1 MKLQEPDT
9 YLQQEGWWI
18 EFGYSLFH
26 LAQFFLV
33 DVETVL
39 VRWKTSLQHLLSVC
53 LKSFQHHFAQID
65 ISLGKFW
72 SETIKET

>member
-39 VRWKTSLQHLLSVC
+39 VCWKGSLQYLVSVC
-53 LKSFQHHFAQID
+53 LKNV
-65 ISLGKFW
+65 
-72 SETIKET
+72 

>member
-1 MKLQEPDT
+1 MKLQELDA
-9 YLQQEGWWI
+9 YLQQGGWWI

-39 VRWKTSLQHLLSVC
+39 VRWKTS
-53 LKSFQHHFAQID
+53 F
-65 ISLGKFW
+65 
-72 SETIKET
+72 